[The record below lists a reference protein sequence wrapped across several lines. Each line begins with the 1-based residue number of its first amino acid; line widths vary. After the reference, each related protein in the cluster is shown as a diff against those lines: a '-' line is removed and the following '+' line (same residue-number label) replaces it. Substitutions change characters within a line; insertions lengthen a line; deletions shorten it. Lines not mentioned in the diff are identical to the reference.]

1 MKIIIIIFFLLHGL
15 VYLLYAGQGMR
26 LFEMKSGMKW
36 PDGSWACS
44 KLLDKKTIR
53 HLAVVFCTITTLG
66 FVSGS
71 LAILLNL
78 VWWKSLVVKTAIF
91 SSLLFILLC
100 DGKKRKLDEQG
111 GIGILINLVI
121 IALYNMDWPDFGF

>member
-1 MKIIIIIFFLLHGL
+1 MVKIILTIFFLLHGL
-15 VYLLYAGQGMR
+15 VYLLYAGQSMR
-26 LFEMKSGMKW
+26 LFELKPGMKW

-44 KLLDKKTIR
+44 KLLGKKTIR
-53 HLAVVFCTITTLG
+53 HLAVVICTLSTLG

-71 LAILLNL
+71 LAIFLNQ

-91 SSLLFILLC
+91 SSLLFILLW
-100 DGKKRKLDEQG
+100 DGKKRKLDDQG

-121 IALYNMDWPDFGF
+121 IIALYHGLA